1 VLWVRIEADARTT
14 RDTGPQT
21 ATQAGVIGEDATG
34 NRLEPITTLAGNS
47 RVGNFTRIFPKG
59 SAGHAL
65 GPVWEHRE
73 R

>member
-1 VLWVRIEADARTT
+1 VLRVGVEIHGGTT

-34 NRLEPITTLAGNS
+34 NRLERITTLAGNT

-59 SAGHAL
+59 GI
-65 GPVWEHRE
+65 G
-73 R
+73 